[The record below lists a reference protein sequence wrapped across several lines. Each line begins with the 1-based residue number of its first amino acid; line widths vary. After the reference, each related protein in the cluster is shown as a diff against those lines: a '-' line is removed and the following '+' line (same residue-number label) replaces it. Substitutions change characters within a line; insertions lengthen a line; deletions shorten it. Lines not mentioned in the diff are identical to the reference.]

1 MLVAWYWGELVLTF
15 VGNGSNGRRESDF
28 EDDSGFSADLGF
40 GAISRN
46 LILTCVRQ
54 SDIGNSLN
62 TLRRLRPTIM
72 YLLSSC
78 RAPRRHVRLSSITPH
93 NRTYDDLKIE
103 LSNLD
108 RRTVHLACRHF
119 RNESNS
125 SPNNAP
131 MDLNPLSLSPARIP
145 GTINIPS
152 DLNPLSSSRTRIP
165 GTISHNI
172 RKRARHIRKP
182 GMINEA
188 LSLLLETRLRTLR

>member
-15 VGNGSNGRRESDF
+15 VDNGSNGRRESDF
-28 EDDSGFSADLGF
+28 EDDSGY

-54 SDIGNSLN
+54 SDIGNSLD
-62 TLRRLRPTIM
+62 TPRRLRPTIM
-72 YLLSSC
+72 YLLSFR

-131 MDLNPLSLSPARIP
+131 LDLNPLLLSPTRIP

-152 DLNPLSSSRTRIP
+152 DLNPPSSSRTRIP

-172 RKRARHIRKP
+172 RKKHSSHSK
-182 GMINEA
+182 
-188 LSLLLETRLRTLR
+188 TRDD